1 MNRQDQNGDAQDDL
15 FGNLFAEAQGDTSP
29 GSTGGEP
36 EGAAPAREGTP
47 RTPAATP
54 APAQDPAPEPE
65 GDGAPPQ
72 HDATAFQAG
81 RRTAPEP
88 EGDGAPPQHDAT
100 ALQAVRRT
108 APEPEGDGAPPQH
121 DATALQAVRRTP
133 GHTGH
138 GPLKDLI
145 DSNYLQFATYTI
157 CNRAIPTV
165 EDGLKPV
172 QRRIMHALREA
183 DDGRFSKVAGVVGD
197 TMHYH
202 PHGDASIYEAIVNL
216 VNMRYLVEGQGN
228 YGNIFTGHEAAAPRY
243 IECRLTELARR
254 EVFDEKIT
262 AFTPSYDGRAKE
274 PIILPARVPILLMM
288 GVKGI
293 AAGLSTEIFPH
304 NFNELIE
311 AQIAIIQKKPFK
323 VYPDFITGGIVDVSE
338 YADGT
343 GRIKV
348 RATIEPRDKN
358 KLAITS
364 LPWGQTTESLI
375 ASIEDAISKKK
386 VQVREITDLTAEK
399 VEIELTLSVGAVQD
413 RVTQALY
420 AFTNCEVSLSSRP
433 VVLWNNRP
441 CEMSVPQILEVN
453 TNLLLDILKRQLEV
467 RAGELDSAFHSKTLE
482 QIFIEERI
490 YKRIEEEETYEAVQ
504 QAVLDGL
511 APFRPRLRRDV
522 TLDDV
527 EQLLQI
533 RIRRI
538 SRYDIEKNRREIEGI
553 LAEEAEVAENL
564 KHLRAYAVRY
574 LKDLIRRYGKKYPRI
589 SQISESPFG
598 EIEVRALT
606 ASELSIKIDREN
618 GYIGTAIRGGEE
630 LFKCSSLDKIVVIWQ
645 DGRYKVV
652 SPPDKFFIDKGMI
665 YCKVFDKE
673 RQFTAVYTEPK
684 FGFTYIK
691 RFSFGGCIL
700 NKDYSFA
707 PDKSKVAYFAEGTP
721 EALYV
726 KYKPAKGQ
734 RVNQQLFAPGE
745 VLVKGVSARG
755 KQMTSKAI
763 KAISDEKPRGWDE
776 ETVKG
781 SLF

>member
-1 MNRQDQNGDAQDDL
+1 MNRRGNSDGGQDDL
-15 FGNLFAEAQGDTSP
+15 FDSLFAEASGATPKPDSGTVPEPDAGAVTEP
-29 GSTGGEP
+29 GTGAAQEP
-36 EGAAPAREGTP
+36 GTGAAPEPGTGADP
-47 RTPAATP
+47 DPSFGSDNEPGTDAAQKPDTGATP
-54 APAQDPAPEPE
+54 EP
-65 GDGAPPQ
+65 
-72 HDATAFQAG
+72 DAK
-81 RRTAPEP
+81 
-88 EGDGAPPQHDAT
+88 
-100 ALQAVRRT
+100 ALQAARK
-108 APEPEGDGAPPQH
+108 
-121 DATALQAVRRTP
+121 
-133 GHTGH
+133 HTGQ
-138 GPLKDLI
+138 GPLRNLI

-172 QRRIMHALREA
+172 QRRILHALWEK
-183 DDGRFSKVAGVVGD
+183 DDGRLSKVAGVVGD

-243 IECRLTELARR
+243 IECRLTEMARR
-254 EVFDEKIT
+254 EIFDEKIT
-262 AFTPSYDGRAKE
+262 EFTPSYDGRSKE
-274 PIILPARVPILLMM
+274 PIILPAKVPILLMM

-311 AQIAIIQKKPFK
+311 AQIAIIQKKPYK

-338 YADGT
+338 YADGA
-343 GRIKV
+343 GKIRI
-348 RATIEPRDKN
+348 RSTIEPRDRN

-399 VEIELTLSVGAVQD
+399 VEIELTLGVGAMQD
-413 RVTQALY
+413 KVTQALY

-433 VVLWNNRP
+433 VVLYRNRP
-441 CEMSVPQILEVN
+441 CEMTVSQILEAN
-453 TNLLLDILKRQLEV
+453 TELLLDILKRQLEV
-467 RAGELDSAFHSKTLE
+467 RASELDDSFHDKTLE

-490 YKRIEEEETYEAVQ
+490 YKLIEEKETYEEVQ

-511 APFRPRLRRDV
+511 LPFRARLRRDV
-522 TLDDV
+522 TADDV
-527 EQLLQI
+527 EKLLQI

-564 KHLRAYAVRY
+564 KHLRAFAVRY
-574 LKDLIRRYGKKYPRI
+574 LKDLIKRYGKKYPRI
-589 SQISESPFG
+589 SQISETPFG
-598 EIEVRALT
+598 AIEVRALT

-618 GYIGTAIRGGEE
+618 GYLGTDVRGGEE
-630 LFKCSSLDKIVVIWQ
+630 LFKCSSLDRLVVVWD
-645 DGRYKVV
+645 DGRYKVLP
-652 SPPDKFFIDKGMI
+652 PPDKLFIDKNML
-665 YCKVFDKE
+665 YCAIHDKE
-673 RQFTAVYTEPK
+673 KLFTAVYTEPK

-691 RFSFGGCIL
+691 RFSFGGCIM
-700 NKDYSFA
+700 NRDYYLA
-707 PDKSKVAYFAEGTP
+707 PEKSKVVFYAEGTP

-726 KYKPAKGQ
+726 KYRPAKGQ
-734 RVNQQLFAPGE
+734 RVNQQLFVPGE

-755 KQMTSKAI
+755 RQMTSKPIRSIVA
-763 KAISDEKPRGWDE
+763 EKPRGWEDD
-776 ETVKG
+776 TVKG
-781 SLF
+781 SLL